1 MKKIVSLLLVIG
13 MLLGATVVLSSCN
26 KKDAEIQIYV
36 GDQLYDLDPALAIV
50 NDDLTRV
57 LSLIYEPLFTL
68 NEKGKVVNA
77 LAKSYKII
85 EDEEKGLYQM
95 EITLRETY
103 WNDGKNQVTA
113 DDVFFAWT
121 RILDPDF
128 STQAAPLLYDIKNAV
143 AVKKGD
149 CSRSDLG
156 IEANR
161 DVLTVTF
168 EGKIDYDA
176 FLRNLTS
183 VALVPVRE
191 NKAAGAYQD
200 FWAQKSSFIATN
212 GPFAIRTWNKNT
224 GEFTLQKNR
233 YYRSEEGESSYVYPA
248 LITAQ
253 WTDEA
258 FENYTDGNDRSM
270 NKFLQKKLTKLIES
284 AVFCV
289 GVLPASK
296 SYREFYADDVDTYDA
311 FSTYSYIFNTEKEL
325 FADEDVRRA
334 LSMVIDREYLA
345 EQLMFATAAD
355 GLISPA
361 VWESGKKKVSFRSQ
375 SKALLNTTAKVA
387 EAQALL
393 ADKDLPT
400 YEFELVVRNSPD
412 DMLIAMYAVSQ
423 WEKLGFS
430 VSVNAVSFDTE
441 VWADGNEGR
450 KENFGDAEKPSTV
463 TVYDDGVQAMYMAG
477 DFDVIGLDYQM
488 YSTNAFTALCG
499 FSSTMNGNGVENGF
513 DETTGQSSRTP
524 ILHCSG
530 FSDATYDDL
539 IRRAYEEKD
548 LDKRAAILHEAEEY
562 LMEKLPI
569 MPIVYNQN
577 YYMIE
582 GISGVDVD
590 GYGNLVF
597 TEAKAPVA
605 KTEKEDETEK

>member
-1 MKKIVSLLLVIG
+1 MKKIVSLLLVIV
-13 MLLGATVVLSSCN
+13 MLLSATVVLSSCN
-26 KKDAEIQIYV
+26 KKGAEIKIYL
-36 GDQLYDLDPALAIV
+36 GDQLYDLDPALAFV

-57 LSLIYEPLFTL
+57 LSLLYEPLFTL

-85 EDEEKGLYQM
+85 EDEERDLYQM

-103 WNDGKNQVTA
+103 WNDGRNQVTA
-113 DDVFFAWT
+113 NDIFFAWT

-143 AVKKGD
+143 AVKRGEI
-149 CSRSDLG
+149 SRSALG
-156 IEANR
+156 LEANR

-168 EGKIDYDA
+168 EGKVDYDA

-183 VALVPVRE
+183 VALVPVRYSE
-191 NKAAGAYQD
+191 VHAD
-200 FWAQKSSFIATN
+200 FWAQKASFISTN
-212 GPFAIRTWNKNT
+212 GPFSIRAWNKNT
-224 GEFTLQKNR
+224 GEFTLQENR
-233 YYRSEEGESSYVYPA
+233 YFHSVEGEGSYVYPA
-248 LITAQ
+248 ILASM
-253 WTDEA
+253 WTDMS
-258 FENYTDGNDRSM
+258 FENYEDGNDRNM
-270 NKFLQKKLTKLIES
+270 NKFLRKKLTQFVES

-289 GVLPASK
+289 GSLPATK
-296 SYREFYADDVDTYDA
+296 EERDSYAENVETYDT
-311 FSTYSYIFNTEKEL
+311 FSTYSYIFNTKKEL

-345 EQLMFATAAD
+345 EQLVFAKAAD

-361 VWESGKKKVSFRSQ
+361 VWESTKKKVSFRSE
-375 SKALLNTTAKVA
+375 SEALIVTTAKLA

-400 YEFELVVRNSPD
+400 DEFELVVRNSPD
-412 DMLIAMYAVSQ
+412 DMFIASYAVKQ
-423 WEKLGFS
+423 WAKLGFS
-430 VSVNAVSFDTE
+430 VSINPVSFDTE
-441 VWADGNEGR
+441 VWSDDGDGGR
-450 KENFGDAEKPSTV
+450 EVKYGDAEKPTSM

-499 FSSTMNGNGVENGF
+499 FTSTMNGNGVENGF
-513 DETTGQSSRTP
+513 DEATGQSVRTP

-530 FSDATYDDL
+530 FSDEAYDAL
-539 IRRAYEEKD
+539 IERAYKEKD
-548 LDKRAAILHEAEEY
+548 LDKRAAILHEAEAY

-577 YYMIE
+577 YYIIE
-582 GISGVDVD
+582 GVSGVDVD

-597 TEAKAPVA
+597 TKAKASVVKEEAA
-605 KTEKEDETEK
+605 KDESEK